1 MSRTF
6 ISSFR
11 ICYDE
16 PSQLMKRGLAI
27 SIYPYAHS
35 HICTRTDTHTHRY
48 TRKSTFVHCTEVSMH
63 SEMWKMINIKLPFQA
78 YGVNSSI
85 YFWGKKKKNNLGTE
99 TFHLGYC
106 LKWFVLR
113 NLWSSSQAIK
123 SYEILLN
130 PETIVNLLRDHG

>member
-16 PSQLMKRGLAI
+16 LSQLMERGLTL
-27 SIYPYAHS
+27 SIYL
-35 HICTRTDTHTHRY
+35 CTLTHMHMHRY

-78 YGVNSSI
+78 SGVNSSI
-85 YFWGKKKKNNLGTE
+85 YFWGKKKQNKNLGTE

-113 NLWSSSQAIK
+113 NLPINLWSSSQAIK